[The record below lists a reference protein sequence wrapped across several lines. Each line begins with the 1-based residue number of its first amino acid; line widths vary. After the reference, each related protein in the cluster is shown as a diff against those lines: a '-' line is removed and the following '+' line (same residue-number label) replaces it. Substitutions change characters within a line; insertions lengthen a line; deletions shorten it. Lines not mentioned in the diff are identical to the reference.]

1 MVIELLIGSGLLVTA
16 IILLLIFLYNP
27 KNNQNTFDNIDSNN
41 NNKSLADKVKEYKD
55 NDIKRNQQ
63 IKPSHYEN
71 NGGKNVYYNTVDE
84 EFNIHEEKQS
94 KIIQKFEEE
103 NKISFS
109 DIKTVRQ
116 YKSLESITKEVM
128 NDNKKDNRNKGKRT
142 GEPIKRRRIVK
153 VKVKK
158 PSIKTLAGI
167 ITKNLLLKN
176 KKTPPGGKQV
186 KLRKSEEE
194 LKNKKTPPRDKQVK
208 LRESVEESP
217 DNVADFFKNYETSD
231 RITKKGNKLIEE
243 VDGLFKTV

>member
-1 MVIELLIGSGLLVTA
+1 M
-16 IILLLIFLYNP
+16 YNP

-84 EFNIHEEKQS
+84 EFNIPEEKQS

-103 NKISFS
+103 NKNKFFRYK
-109 DIKTVRQ
+109 KTVRQ

-153 VKVKK
+153 VKVK
-158 PSIKTLAGI
+158 
-167 ITKNLLLKN
+167 NLL
-176 KKTPPGGKQV
+176 
-186 KLRKSEEE
+186 
-194 LKNKKTPPRDKQVK
+194 
-208 LRESVEESP
+208 
-217 DNVADFFKNYETSD
+217 
-231 RITKKGNKLIEE
+231 
-243 VDGLFKTV
+243 